1 MQQNTDNKNKQL
13 ANLAWH
19 QLPCGQWQHFL
30 NHQTED
36 KQLARDYIWLVCQNS
51 SAHKI
56 AGYRLYNDDIES
68 FIEELAAIEY
78 AVVFGVPNEQK
89 GNEIHLSIE
98 LASNKIN
105 EKVLT
110 EAVQAKMIGKFGEY
124 ARPASITFSEKLP
137 AEKNKKIA
145 RQLLKS
151 QKITMSY
158 VA

>member
-1 MQQNTDNKNKQL
+1 MQQNTHNKNKKL

-19 QLPCGQWQHFL
+19 QLLCGEWQHFSD
-30 NHQTED
+30 HHGED
-36 KQLARDYIWLVCQNS
+36 KFLARDYIWLVCQNS

-98 LASNKIN
+98 LASHRINK
-105 EKVLT
+105 KVLI
-110 EAVQAKMIGKFGEY
+110 EAIKAKMVGKFGEY
-124 ARPASITFSEKLP
+124 ARPVSIAFTEKLP
-137 AEKNKKIA
+137 AEGNKKIA
-145 RQLLKS
+145 RQLLKY